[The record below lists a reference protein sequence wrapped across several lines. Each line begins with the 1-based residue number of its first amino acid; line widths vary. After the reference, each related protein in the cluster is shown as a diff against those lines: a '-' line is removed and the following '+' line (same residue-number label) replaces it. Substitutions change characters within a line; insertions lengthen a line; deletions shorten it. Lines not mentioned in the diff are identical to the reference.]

1 MKPYERF
8 INRRYVKMFNH
19 FLKEV
24 VENEFENKYHQ
35 DIKLNLYGIKIKP
48 NSKAYKSI
56 PVEELLAP
64 QAAVIFFIDSENP
77 QLNTSDF
84 IETLLYREGRTFL
97 MLQDSTWFDEP
108 NKFQIKFVFNKRP
121 LYPLDYVSED
131 SLNENK
137 LPFDQKEK
145 NGIKTRL
152 FKESIN
158 SGELKWHFDKQDRK
172 VKVVKSNNWMLQM
185 DNDTPKILKEG
196 QTIFIPKGVYH
207 RVIKGSGDLIVKI
220 KEY

>member
-152 FKESIN
+152 FKENIN

>member
-185 DNDTPKILKEG
+185 DNDIPKPLEEG

-207 RVIKGSGDLIVKI
+207 RIIKGQGDLIVKI
-220 KEY
+220 KEL

>member
-1 MKPYERF
+1 MTPYERF

-24 VENEFENKYHQ
+24 VEKNFENKYHQ
-35 DIKLNLYGIKIKP
+35 DIKLNLYGIKIRP

-56 PVEELLAP
+56 PAEELLTP
-64 QAAVIFFIDSENP
+64 QATVIFFIDSENP
-77 QLNTSDF
+77 KLHTSDF
-84 IETLLYREGRTFL
+84 IESLLYREGRTFL

-121 LYPLDYVSED
+121 LYPLDYVVED
-131 SLNENK
+131 SVNEDK
-137 LPFDQKEK
+137 LPFVQEEK

-152 FKESIN
+152 FKENIN
-158 SGELKWHFDKQDRK
+158 GGELKWHFDKQDRK

-185 DNDTPKILKEG
+185 DNDIPKPLKEG

-207 RVIKGSGDLIVKI
+207 RVIKGQGDLIVKI
-220 KEY
+220 KEL